1 MIYTHTLSQL
11 KTAQD
16 PLKLLRTST
25 LSHFAVVTTGS
36 LTTEIPTTTLPA
48 PTGPGNSHTFVV
60 IPAPLLNYL
69 KLIPFIS
76 LATPSGNAIR
86 VTGYSLAETGFY
98 VPQLLFYGTISAVST
113 ASIVI
118 NAINVPMYVA
128 TTINKTDGDAKIY
141 NATSSKSGAF
151 VLIDTLGC
159 QNIKIEFIG
168 SGGGTANAFY
178 GAM

>member
-1 MIYTHTLSQL
+1 MIHTHTMSQL
-11 KTAQD
+11 KTVQE

-25 LSHFAVVTTGS
+25 LSHFAVVTAGN
-36 LTTEIPTTTLPA
+36 LTTEIPTTVLPA
-48 PTGPGNSHTFVV
+48 PSGPGNSHTFVV
-60 IPAPLLNYL
+60 ISAPSLNYL

-98 VPQLLFYGTISAVST
+98 VPQLLFYGTISAVSAT
-113 ASIVI
+113 SAVI
-118 NAINVPMYVA
+118 NASTPMYVA
-128 TTINKTDGDAKIY
+128 TTINKIDGDAKIY

-159 QNIKIEFIG
+159 QNIKVEFIG
-168 SGGGTANAFY
+168 AGGGTANAFY

>member
-16 PLKLLRTST
+16 PLKLLK
-25 LSHFAVVTTGS
+25 LNVHLQVVTTAN
-36 LTTEIPTTTLPA
+36 LTTEIPTTTIPA
-48 PTGPGNSHTFVV
+48 VAGNPNSHTFAV

-69 KLIPFIS
+69 KLVPFIS
-76 LATPSGNAIR
+76 LATPSGNAVR
-86 VTGYSLAETGFY
+86 VTGYSLADTNQY

-118 NAINVPMYVA
+118 NAIATPMYVA
-128 TTINKTDGDAKIY
+128 TTINKIDGDAKIY

-159 QNIKIEFIG
+159 QLIKVEFIG

>member
-16 PLKLLRTST
+16 SLKLLRTST
-25 LSHFAVVTTGS
+25 LAHLQVVTTAN
-36 LTTEIPTTTLPA
+36 LTTEIPTTTIPA
-48 PTGPGNSHTFVV
+48 ATGNPNGHTFVV

-98 VPQLLFYGTISAVST
+98 VPQLLFYGNITAVST
-113 ASIVI
+113 ASVVI
-118 NAINVPMYVA
+118 NVASVPMYVA
-128 TTINKTDGDAKIY
+128 TTISKIDGDAKIY

-159 QNIKIEFIG
+159 QLIKVEFIG